1 MLGQF
6 PFCFYL
12 QRVFKNALEAYLFL
26 LILSLWRNIADGTGG
41 LRPTVGHL
49 EARESKGCEFSIENA
64 CFYVYALFSC

>member
-6 PFCFYL
+6 PFCFYFR
-12 QRVFKNALEAYLFL
+12 RVFKNALEAYLF
-26 LILSLWRNIADGTGG
+26 LWRNIADGTGG

-49 EARESKGCEFSIENA
+49 EARESKECEFSIENA